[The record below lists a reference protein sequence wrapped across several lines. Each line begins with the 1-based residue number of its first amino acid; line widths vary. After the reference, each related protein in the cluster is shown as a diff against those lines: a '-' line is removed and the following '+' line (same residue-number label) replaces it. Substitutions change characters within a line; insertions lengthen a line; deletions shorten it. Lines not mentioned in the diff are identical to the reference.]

1 MSPIHLPRTLKALRK
16 GEVGIIDAVVSED
29 DPSNVIMSTE
39 AGCLVFTDLNS
50 DRPEVGDKSEFCIL
64 YIDQSEFTIPYID
77 QSQLLVLIL

>member
-50 DRPEVGDKSEFCIL
+50 DRPEVGDQSEFCIL
-64 YIDQSEFTIPYID
+64 YIDQSELSID
-77 QSQLLVLIL
+77 SLGEQQHCPW

>member
-50 DRPEVGDKSEFCIL
+50 DRPEVGDQSELCVP
-64 YIDQSEFTIPYID
+64 YIDQSELSID
-77 QSQLLVLIL
+77 SLGEQQHCPW

>member
-64 YIDQSEFTIPYID
+64 YIDQSELSID
-77 QSQLLVLIL
+77 SLGEQQHCPW